1 MKALTEDHI
10 DDYELKALQR
20 YVPKEGPKDAKY
32 RMIIRIEDEYFAI
45 DVLSSNFLGTSEE
58 DVEDLME

>member
-1 MKALTEDHI
+1 MKVLTEDHI
-10 DDYELKALQR
+10 DDFELKALQR

-32 RMIIRIEDEYFAI
+32 RMIIRIEDEYFAL
-45 DVLSSNFLGTSEE
+45 DVLSRNSLGTSEE

>member
-1 MKALTEDHI
+1 MKVLTEDHI
-10 DDYELKALQR
+10 DDFELKALQR

-32 RMIIRIEDEYFAI
+32 RMIIRIEDEYFAL
-45 DVLSSNFLGTSEE
+45 DVLSKNSLGTSEE